1 MKNPASQI
9 PTRSRWIASI
19 HFAIALLVS
28 TTAAASELAT
38 ARLCLTSTELPF
50 AQGDPRIAILESKIA
65 ARFEEGHFSIVR
77 GAPVLEVIEVID
89 ARAQPAFDATT
100 AAPIP
105 GVREAYHAALGGALH
120 ETLGCEGRIRIRV
133 ESVLAPVDGGWAVWD
148 GARISR
154 SAGGRK
160 AVQRSPEM
168 QGFVAALSLW
178 VELVDVE
185 GRALAFRSAAIE
197 PLVHIGSF
205 LPEERRPD
213 EHWLADEQALDAAI
227 DRALGPKALYL
238 RDRGNPTLRF
248 PETSLVWPD
257 S

>member
-1 MKNPASQI
+1 MKNLAPQS
-9 PTRSRWIASI
+9 PTRSGWITST
-19 HFAIALLVS
+19 HFAAAVLL
-28 TTAAASELAT
+28 AAATTSSAAT
-38 ARLCLTSTELPF
+38 AARLCLTSTELPF
-50 AQGDPRIAILESKIA
+50 AKGDPRIAILERKIG
-65 ARFEEGHFSIVR
+65 ARFEEGHFTIIH
-77 GAPVLEVIEVID
+77 GEPVLEVIRAID
-89 ARAQPAFDATT
+89 ASAQPAFDAIT

-105 GVREAYHAALGGALH
+105 GQSEAYHAELGRALH
-120 ETLGCEGRIRIRV
+120 ETLGCDGGIRIRV
-133 ESVLAPVDGGWAVWD
+133 ESVLARVDGDWAVWD

-160 AVQRSPEM
+160 PAQRSPEM

-197 PLVHIGSF
+197 PLVHIGRF
-205 LPEERRPD
+205 LPEDRLPD
-213 EHWLADEQALDAAI
+213 DQWLADDDALDEAI

-248 PETSLVWPD
+248 PETSLVWP
-257 S
+257 SS